1 MAHYLSQLNI
11 ALFLH
16 EDNYLTRKVL
26 RIHHVLHLSVF
37 FQYDE
42 GRKDYGDERGSYRG
56 DKDSYDDRERDRDYR
71 ERKRWEERER
81 KRSDDYRW
89 ALIGNHWHNLEWLHV
104 CIGQNA
110 FCVVG
115 DYVTFF
121 FRKCGS
127 RISSLSHQKH
137 HS

>member
-1 MAHYLSQLNI
+1 M
-11 ALFLH
+11 FLH
-16 EDNYLTRKVL
+16 EDNYELIPTFAPYLTRKVL
-26 RIHHVLHLSVF
+26 HIPHVMHLCVF

-104 CIGQNA
+104 YIGQNA
-110 FCVVG
+110 FCVV
-115 DYVTFF
+115 DDFM
-121 FRKCGS
+121 
-127 RISSLSHQKH
+127 
-137 HS
+137 

>member
-26 RIHHVLHLSVF
+26 HIPHVLHLSVF

-42 GRKDYGDERGSYRG
+42 GRKDYGEERGSYRG

-89 ALIGNHWHNLEWLHV
+89 ALIGNHWWNGCM
-104 CIGQNA
+104 CILA
-110 FCVVG
+110 
-115 DYVTFF
+115 
-121 FRKCGS
+121 KM
-127 RISSLSHQKH
+127 
-137 HS
+137 HSV